1 MRSVLAIGAHP
12 DDIEL
17 GCGATLAAHAAAGDR
32 VTMLVMTSG
41 QRGPGSA
48 EAIMGRRLEQEEAS
62 RILGADLRWGGLIDC
77 AIEVEV
83 PTISTIEAVLREVE
97 ADVVYTHHRDD
108 SHQDHRAVA
117 TSVLSAARQSSTVLH
132 FQSPSALDFRPSVF
146 VDVSEHLETKV
157 AALRA
162 HASQVAESDMVNLDA
177 VLGSAMYWGSQSR
190 VPRAEAFVPARMI
203 WDLAPTGAQARRANE
218 RDGLMG
224 VRGDLSLPSPRR
236 SATSA

>member
-1 MRSVLAIGAHP
+1 MRSVLAVGAHP

-48 EAIMGRRLEQEEAS
+48 EAILGRRAEQEAAS
-62 RILGADLRWGGLIDC
+62 RILGADLHWGGLVDC

-83 PTISTIEAVLREVE
+83 LTISTIEKVMRDVE

-132 FQSPSALDFRPSVF
+132 FQSPSALDFHPSVF
-146 VDVSEHLETKV
+146 VDVSAHLETKI

-162 HASQVAESDMVNLDA
+162 HASQVAESSMVNLDA

-190 VPRAEAFVPARMI
+190 VPRAEAFVAARMV
-203 WDLAPTGAQARRANE
+203 WDLSPTGAQARRAAE
-218 RDGLMG
+218 RTG
-224 VRGDLSLPSPRR
+224 VLAAAGELTLPSPRL
-236 SATSA
+236 SASA